1 VGPVGKKEKVNG
13 KQRVSHHTHTHYCHM
28 QRNHHNN
35 KRETETDSDEEE
47 RERERERERV
57 ELAIPMIRKWS
68 RKKSGEKNSLR
79 EREI

>member
-1 VGPVGKKEKVNG
+1 MGPVGKKEKVNG

-47 RERERERERV
+47 RERERV
-57 ELAIPMIRKWS
+57 ELAIPMIQKWS